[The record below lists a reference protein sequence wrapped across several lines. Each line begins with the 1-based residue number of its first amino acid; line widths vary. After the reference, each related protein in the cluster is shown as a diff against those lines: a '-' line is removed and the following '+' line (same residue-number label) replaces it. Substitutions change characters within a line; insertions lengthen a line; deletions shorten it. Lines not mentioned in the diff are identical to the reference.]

1 MGRGTGIRARG
12 TSIQISFYWKG
23 KRFQPTLQME
33 PTKANLKYAERL
45 RSTIL
50 LEIAQGTF
58 DPSKYFRTGQ
68 ETKIPTVR
76 EALESWLVSIEK
88 QTASSTLRDYK
99 SAVRYHLIPAFGD
112 LPLDKL
118 SAQAV
123 RTWMAGLKEITH
135 KRINNILVPL
145 RGALGDAFHDGVI
158 DRNPMDRIK
167 NLPLETREPDPFTPE
182 EVGLILH
189 TAEGTFRNLI
199 QFAFWTGLRTSE
211 LIALEWGDVDWKRG
225 SVFVRRAIVR
235 NVVKETKTKAG
246 MREVKLLDP
255 AREAVEAQ
263 KEHSLLPGGRIF
275 TNPITK
281 KPWNDDTAIMRHW
294 QSVLKKSG
302 IRYRN
307 PYQTRHT
314 YASLLLSAGENPMWV
329 ASQMGHA
336 DWGMI
341 RKRYGRWIPSVDPS
355 VGEKAN
361 RIAQKIAPD
370 GDNMVTSRKTESS
383 KALQINKK

>member
-12 TSIQISFYWKG
+12 NSIQISFYWKG

-33 PTKANLKYAERL
+33 PTKANLRYAERL
-45 RSTIL
+45 RSAIL

-58 DPSKYFRTGQ
+58 DPSKYFKTGP
-68 ETKIPTVR
+68 ETKIPTVKETL
-76 EALESWLVSIEK
+76 EAWLVSMEK
-88 QTASSTLRDYK
+88 QTAASTLRDYK
-99 SAVRYHLIPAFGD
+99 SATHCHLIPAFGD
-112 LPLDKL
+112 LPIDKL
-118 SAQAV
+118 TAQAI
-123 RTWMAGLKEITH
+123 RIWISGLKDISH

-145 RGALGDAFHDGVI
+145 RGGIGDSYHDGVI
-158 DRNPMDRIK
+158 DKNPLDRIK

-182 EVGLILH
+182 EVGMILR
-189 TAEGTFRNLI
+189 TAEGSLKTLL

-211 LIALEWGDVDWKRG
+211 LIALEWGDVDWTRG
-225 SVFVRRAIVR
+225 SIFVRRAIVR
-235 NVVKETKTKAG
+235 NVKKDTKTKAG
-246 MREVKLLDP
+246 NREVKLLNA
-255 AREAVEAQ
+255 AREALESQ
-263 KEHSLLPGGRIF
+263 KEHSLLTDGRIF
-275 TNPITK
+275 TNPITR

-294 QSVLKKSG
+294 QSVLKKAG

-361 RIAQKIAPD
+361 RVGQRIHSD
-370 GDNMVTSRKTESS
+370 GDRMVTEGKNKIVKSS
-383 KALQINKK
+383 L